1 MPMSGDYARTGGA
14 FGRDLGLSRFTRPCT
29 SLPGMRVARVLD
41 QLGAE
46 RGLPELIVVDNGP
59 EFAGRALESIGLRER
74 GAPALHRSGQTSAE
88 RVHREFQR
96 TVPGRVPERALVQE
110 LSRNSPDHGHLAG

>member
-59 EFAGRALESIGLRER
+59 SSRGDVNGGEIMYRQGGSRAEMWLSLFSEKRGGLVC
-74 GAPALHRSGQTSAE
+74 LNSAA
-88 RVHREFQR
+88 RFDKWN
-96 TVPGRVPERALVQE
+96 RAAV
-110 LSRNSPDHGHLAG
+110 R